1 MSLARRLE
9 LLKWAKSAG
18 ALIFEDDYDGEY
30 RYSGRT
36 IPALQGLD
44 RHGVVLFAGSF
55 SKVLFPALR
64 LGYLVVPEDLVERF
78 TAAKSILNRHAPL
91 LEQTVL
97 CDFLEGGHFGRHLRR
112 MRELYSERLG
122 ILLELG
128 RRHLTGAVEIS
139 EIEAGLQ
146 TVGWLAKGLDATA
159 VAKACAERGLE
170 VIPLSGF
177 YRSEHEFQ
185 QRERD
190 GLQLGF
196 AAIAPNEIRRGV
208 EELARVLERRN
219 GVPLLPVQANAGRGT
234 LELVN
239 QLRDESF

>member
-1 MSLARRLE
+1 M
-9 LLKWAKSAG
+9 
-18 ALIFEDDYDGEY
+18 
-30 RYSGRT
+30 
-36 IPALQGLD
+36 
-44 RHGVVLFAGSF
+44 
-55 SKVLFPALR
+55 
-64 LGYLVVPEDLVERF
+64 
-78 TAAKSILNRHAPL
+78 
-91 LEQTVL
+91 
-97 CDFLEGGHFGRHLRR
+97 
-112 MRELYSERLG
+112 
-122 ILLELG
+122 
-128 RRHLTGAVEIS
+128 EIS

-170 VIPLSGF
+170 VIPLAGF

-219 GVPLLPVQANAGRGT
+219 GVPLSGK
-234 LELVN
+234 
-239 QLRDESF
+239 D